1 MTHANEER
9 IRVMLVDDH
18 AIVRTGLAAYLGTEP
33 GIEVVAEAANGR
45 EALARIA
52 ALHPAGEAPDV
63 VLMDLQMPQLDG
75 VETTAQ
81 IKASWPEIDV
91 IAVTSFVEES
101 RIRAALQAGATGY
114 LLKDADASD
123 VVDAIRAA
131 MAGEVRLDPAVA
143 AALAASLRTPPSAA
157 ESLTAR
163 EREVVILV
171 AEGATNRE
179 IGKRLGVAERTARTH
194 VSNILAKLDLA
205 SRTQAAMWAVREG
218 LVSAEDG
225 RYGEPWRPQPSLRT
239 GVRSPLRSTSMP
251 TGQVAEPLP
260 PASDT
265 LDAQLL
271 ALFFDR
277 TPMGV
282 AVFGTDMRLQRCN
295 KTWVRFYEHYL
306 GVPAEYTVRRAS
318 TSTSSSRATRSPS
331 RSCSTT
337 PSPVRSSARQ
347 HTGSRSRAWRRTGTS
362 CSRRCSPTAR
372 WSVSWTSSP
381 TPPTGCSPS
390 SGSRRASRR
399 SPGSPRA

>member
-1 MTHANEER
+1 MTHANEEP

-52 ALHPAGEAPDV
+52 ALHPAGQAPDV

-114 LLKDADASD
+114 LLKDADAAD

-218 LVSAEDG
+218 LVSADER
-225 RYGEPWRPQPSLRT
+225 RYGKP
-239 GVRSPLRSTSMP
+239 
-251 TGQVAEPLP
+251 
-260 PASDT
+260 
-265 LDAQLL
+265 
-271 ALFFDR
+271 
-277 TPMGV
+277 
-282 AVFGTDMRLQRCN
+282 
-295 KTWVRFYEHYL
+295 
-306 GVPAEYTVRRAS
+306 
-318 TSTSSSRATRSPS
+318 
-331 RSCSTT
+331 
-337 PSPVRSSARQ
+337 
-347 HTGSRSRAWRRTGTS
+347 
-362 CSRRCSPTAR
+362 
-372 WSVSWTSSP
+372 
-381 TPPTGCSPS
+381 
-390 SGSRRASRR
+390 
-399 SPGSPRA
+399 

>member
-1 MTHANEER
+1 MTHANEEQ

-52 ALHPAGEAPDV
+52 ALHPAGGAPDV

-91 IAVTSFVEES
+91 IAVTSFLEES

-114 LLKDADASD
+114 LLKDADALD

-143 AALAASLRTPPSAA
+143 AALAASMRTRPSAA
-157 ESLTAR
+157 ESLTPR
-163 EREVVILV
+163 EREVVFLV

-218 LVSAEDG
+218 LVSTEEAG
-225 RYGEPWRPQPSLRT
+225 T
-239 GVRSPLRSTSMP
+239 GSH
-251 TGQVAEPLP
+251 G
-260 PASDT
+260 
-265 LDAQLL
+265 
-271 ALFFDR
+271 
-277 TPMGV
+277 G
-282 AVFGTDMRLQRCN
+282 
-295 KTWVRFYEHYL
+295 H
-306 GVPAEYTVRRAS
+306 
-318 TSTSSSRATRSPS
+318 SRA
-331 RSCSTT
+331 
-337 PSPVRSSARQ
+337 
-347 HTGSRSRAWRRTGTS
+347 
-362 CSRRCSPTAR
+362 
-372 WSVSWTSSP
+372 
-381 TPPTGCSPS
+381 
-390 SGSRRASRR
+390 
-399 SPGSPRA
+399 